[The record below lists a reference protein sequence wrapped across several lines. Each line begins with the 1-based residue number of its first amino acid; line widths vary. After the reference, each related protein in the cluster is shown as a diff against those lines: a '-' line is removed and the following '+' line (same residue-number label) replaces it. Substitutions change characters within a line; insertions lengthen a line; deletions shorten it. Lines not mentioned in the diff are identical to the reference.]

1 MTAYLIN
8 IETIKEKG
16 YTNYNVEDNII
27 STTITRVQDTM
38 LKPILGTTFFN
49 RLLEGVDNNDLNAD
63 EDNLLENYIT
73 PYMISAVDYRVIN
86 PLTYE
91 IRSKTAGTTR
101 DEHMTPL
108 TESENNLLKDDLFQD
123 LEVYRAAL
131 IGFLQKYCDLYPEY
145 ENPECEPGDIQPDKG
160 HKRTRIRFC

>member
-1 MTAYLIN
+1 MTAHLIN
-8 IETIKEKG
+8 IDTIKEKG

-38 LKPILGTTFFN
+38 LKPILGSSLFD
-49 RLLEGVDNNDLNAD
+49 RLLQGVDNNDLNAD

-73 PYMISAVDYRVIN
+73 PYMIAAVDYRVIN

-101 DEHMTPL
+101 DEHMNPL
-108 TESENNLLKDDLFQD
+108 TQSENNLLKDDLSQD
-123 LEVYRAAL
+123 LEVYRVAL
-131 IGFLQKYCDLYPEY
+131 IGFLRRNCDLYAEY
-145 ENPECEPGDIQPDKG
+145 ENPSCEIGDIQPDKG
-160 HKRTRIRFC
+160 QTRTRIRFM